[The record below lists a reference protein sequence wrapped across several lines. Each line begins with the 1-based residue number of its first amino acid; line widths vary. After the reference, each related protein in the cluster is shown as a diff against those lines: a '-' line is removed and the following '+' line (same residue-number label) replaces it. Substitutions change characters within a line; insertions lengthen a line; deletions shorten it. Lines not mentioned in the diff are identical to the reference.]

1 LLIHFPFVL
10 FQKLLETL
18 NELLQIANPESNG
31 PVARVRQAS
40 DSAYLLSTTRT
51 LDDISGTNVFTFPVD
66 MQKQPPGYENIPALA
81 EESLPASKKRKKE
94 KKAKASTQVIL
105 SVDVQRV
112 STLDSLHCQGV
123 GNNGKIAG
131 EQDAHLDGLI
141 DAIFAVINLTPGKG
155 YIGAVLNSAGFI
167 HPLKKLSRE
176 EFAQFKREFSEF
188 PCPGD
193 EEGRKL
199 IEVMPGSDVGLKLRA
214 AWRIYAVRK
223 LSQQGVDVKR
233 PWTRAYIE
241 MAEGVMAICSMSLLH
256 FGTRFPLFF
265 DNRPV
270 PDNLWHL
277 RLHMY
282 IGSKIRPRLEGEGI
296 LQDQVQDATVDI
308 FEDWEGSD
316 WISAAQH
323 CYGLVGIEY

>member
-1 LLIHFPFVL
+1 
-10 FQKLLETL
+10 
-18 NELLQIANPESNG
+18 
-31 PVARVRQAS
+31 
-40 DSAYLLSTTRT
+40 
-51 LDDISGTNVFTFPVD
+51 
-66 MQKQPPGYENIPALA
+66 
-81 EESLPASKKRKKE
+81 
-94 KKAKASTQVIL
+94 
-105 SVDVQRV
+105 
-112 STLDSLHCQGV
+112 
-123 GNNGKIAG
+123 
-131 EQDAHLDGLI
+131 
-141 DAIFAVINLTPGKG
+141 VINLTPGKG

-176 EFAQFKREFSEF
+176 EFAQFKREFNEL

-241 MAEGVMAICSMSLLH
+241 MAKGVMAICSMSLLH

-282 IGSKIRPRLEGEGI
+282 IGSKLRPRLEGEGT